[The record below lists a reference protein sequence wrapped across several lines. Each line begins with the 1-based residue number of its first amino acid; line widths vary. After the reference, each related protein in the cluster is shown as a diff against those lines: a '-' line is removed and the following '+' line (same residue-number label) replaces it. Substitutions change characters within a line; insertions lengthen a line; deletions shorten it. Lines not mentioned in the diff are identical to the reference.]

1 MSTEIVNIAGKLVK
15 RSQGLR
21 ERYRNELAKLDGPER
36 WELALEVAKLT
47 QEQAEQISFAAQVQK
62 EVIDA
67 WTDEDYREMQVDRVT
82 ADVELGFTSTILPLA
97 DIHTESERRKG
108 KAKERLEATWGAQ
121 WEDQVGDLMPPWL
134 AEEFLRELAMFSK
147 KHVDWAAA
155 KLILETSVQERLA
168 AKKIKKVAWLTSR
181 DIVDKAISDRRKA
194 RGKKALAG
202 SELETQVGESSAGR
216 TQNPAGRA
224 PLDPPTLLSS
234 SQNSSSSITEAA
246 AQPPNMDLENI
257 DKELPGSEVVVEPQG
272 SIPHESSASLPKEA
286 KAESGAEPRLSE
298 EVRMDKGKGREV
310 DAGEVKDAEAAP
322 NPRKHIPVINL
333 DMEEGVEE
341 LKREALGEEEKD
353 EALAV
358 EQAVRVLFQGMA
370 RPDKETARRML
381 RKMMKVMKA
390 KVVEVADD

>member
-1 MSTEIVNIAGKLVK
+1 MSTEIINIAGKLVK

-21 ERYRNELAKLDGPER
+21 ERYRNKLAKLDGPER
-36 WELALEVAKLT
+36 WELALE
-47 QEQAEQISFAAQVQK
+47 K

-82 ADVELGFTSTILPLA
+82 ADIELGFTSTILPLA
-97 DIHTESERRKG
+97 DIHTESEQRKG
-108 KAKERLEATWGAQ
+108 KAKERLEATWGMQ
-121 WEDQVGDLMPPWL
+121 WEDQVGDLIPPWP
-134 AEEFLRELAMFSK
+134 AEEFLRELAVFSE

-155 KLILETSVQERLA
+155 KLILETSVHERLA
-168 AKKIKKVAWLTSR
+168 AKKTKKVAWLTSH
-181 DIVDKAISDRRKA
+181 DIVDKAISDRYKA

-202 SELETQVGESSAGR
+202 LELETQVGESSTDR

-246 AQPPNMDLENI
+246 AQPPNVDLENI
-257 DKELPGSEVVVEPQG
+257 DKELPGSE
-272 SIPHESSASLPKEA
+272 AEA

-310 DAGEVKDAEAAP
+310 DAGEAKDAEAAP
-322 NPRKHIPVINL
+322 NPRKRKRSTNEI
-333 DMEEGVEE
+333 EKRRKYQEGVEE

-353 EALAV
+353 EALVV

-370 RPDKETARRML
+370 WPDKETARRML

-390 KVVEVADD
+390 EVVEVADD